1 MVSPP
6 TENNEQFVLVQGLLK
21 AAGVRVPRLQRADL
35 SLGLFLLEDLGD
47 VTYWSALQEG
57 DVDIYYTRALIALSD
72 MQALSGA
79 QTVLP
84 LYDDK
89 ELQRELTICPEW
101 FFARALSMYLGPAD
115 EAIF

>member
-1 MVSPP
+1 M
-6 TENNEQFVLVQGLLK
+6 
-21 AAGVRVPRLQRADL
+21 
-35 SLGLFLLEDLGD
+35 LEDLGD
-47 VTYWSALQEG
+47 VTYWYALQEG
-57 DVDIYYTRALIALSD
+57 DVDIYYTRALIAISD

-101 FFARALSMYLGPAD
+101 FFARALSMDLGPAD